1 MPATSLEKPTDSGT
15 QTFLAVQIARAIRLG
30 LHFFWGA
37 LTVACVYPFVTDMR
51 RLWLKQRWSRQLL
64 EILGIELDAT
74 LSGIAPGSLIV
85 ANHISWLDIFALNA
99 ARPVAFISKAEVR
112 QWPLI
117 GWLSANT
124 DTVFLMRGSRGHA
137 RIVNAQIDVLLNGEK
152 DVALFPEGTTTDGSR
167 LLHFHAALLQPAVE
181 TGRPVQPVALSYHLP
196 DGQRCEA
203 AAYAGD
209 TTMGECV
216 RAILATPR
224 MIVRLR
230 PERPLDSTRLDRRSL
245 AKEARKAIAFSLG
258 LPLESTAPETP
269 ADPRDGLPS
278 DARPT
283 GSRSPAPADS
293 A

>member
-1 MPATSLEKPTDSGT
+1 MPATSSENRTERPP
-15 QTFLAVQIARAIRLG
+15 QTTLLLRFVRAIRLG

-37 LTVACVYPFVTDMR
+37 ITVATIYPFVQDAR

-64 EILGIELDAT
+64 EILGIDLDAT
-74 LSGIAPGSLIV
+74 LTGIAPGSLII

-117 GWLSANT
+117 GWLSAKT

-137 RIVNAQIDVLLNGEK
+137 RIVNAQIDALLNAEK
-152 DVALFPEGTTTDGSR
+152 DVALFPEGTTTDGTH

-196 DGQRCEA
+196 DGRRCEA

-209 TTMGECV
+209 TTMGECI

-224 MIVRLR
+224 MVVRLR
-230 PERPLDSTRLDRRSL
+230 PERPLDSTQLDRRSL
-245 AKEARKAIAFSLG
+245 ANEARKAIAFSLG
-258 LPLESTAPETP
+258 LPLANTAPGTP
-269 ADPRDGLPS
+269 ADLP
-278 DARPT
+278 AE
-283 GSRSPAPADS
+283 
-293 A
+293 